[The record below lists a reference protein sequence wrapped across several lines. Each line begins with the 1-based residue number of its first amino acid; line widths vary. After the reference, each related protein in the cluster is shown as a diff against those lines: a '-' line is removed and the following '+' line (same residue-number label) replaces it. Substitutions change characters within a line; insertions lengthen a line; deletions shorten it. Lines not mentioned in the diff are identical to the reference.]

1 MYNQNTIDEPPSSRQ
16 VNLENSIDIMFP
28 NIVGWY
34 LTDLDSY
41 ADNMIIF
48 QTLYRFLD
56 LFVHC
61 SILVKSIKDGNEIIW
76 ISGNFQAD

>member
-1 MYNQNTIDEPPSSRQ
+1 MSS
-16 VNLENSIDIMFP
+16 

-34 LTDLDSY
+34 LIVLDSY
-41 ADNMIIF
+41 TDNMIIF
-48 QTLYRFLD
+48 QILYCLLD

-61 SILVKSIKDGNEIIW
+61 SVIVKAIKDGNEIIW